1 MQVIFAGTLFVSA
14 ALLFCVQPMIAKM
27 ILPLLGGSPAVWNSC
42 MVFFQAALL
51 GGYLYAHAVGSWLP
65 LRVQPAVHLGVL
77 AVPLLVLP
85 IALPVDVGA
94 SVPHDAEPVLWVLR
108 LLLLTVGLP
117 FFVVSTTAPLLQKWF
132 SQTGHH
138 QAGDPYFLYAASNL
152 GSMLTL
158 LAYPIII
165 EPLLSLADQR
175 AWWRTIYIVLV
186 LMTAMCAVL
195 VWRFG
200 QPVNLAEPSE
210 EPVSEAADTE
220 LTIGRRLR
228 WILLAFVPSSL
239 MLGVTTF
246 ITTDIATIP
255 FLWVMPLALYLV
267 SFILVFARR
276 RLLSPSLM
284 GRLLPIPTLIV
295 AITLVAGATLPVW
308 ALIGL
313 HWLVL
318 FLAAMVCH
326 GALADDR
333 PAPRHL
339 TEFYLW
345 LSVGGVLGG
354 VANALVA
361 PLVFR
366 GGIYEYPL
374 VLVLACLLRPTSPK
388 ATPSNQ
394 RVLDYVLPAGLTV
407 AALILVWL
415 VGWLDPDFWD
425 LEAGFRDRLIVL
437 GVLAFV
443 CYTFVGR
450 PVRFALGLGVLLLF
464 LPFLFQPK
472 GRDLFVERNFFGVI
486 HVQDDPTGKFRQL
499 IHGNTVHG
507 VQRLK
512 DGLPDPN
519 CEPLTYYHPTGPIGQ
534 VFDVFNARP
543 APQDVGLAG
552 LGIGA
557 LAYYARREQHWTY
570 YEIDPA
576 IESVARNPEFFT
588 FLKNSKAGDRLKVIT
603 GDARLKMKEAK
614 RGSFGL
620 IVIDAFSSD
629 SVPVHLLS
637 REALELYRSKL
648 TGDGILA
655 FHISNRYLDLE
666 PVLANLAGACEPV
679 MVCYGRQ
686 DLQLNAAEKE
696 AGKKESRWVVL
707 AREKPDLGTL
717 ADDPRWQRLQA
728 RPGARV
734 WTDDFSNLWEV
745 LRKY

>member
-27 ILPLLGGSPAVWNSC
+27 ILPLLGGSPAVWNTC

-85 IALPVDVGA
+85 IALPADVAA
-94 SVPHDAEPVLWVLR
+94 SVPQGPEPVLWVLW

-152 GSMLTL
+152 GSVLTL

-165 EPLLSLADQR
+165 EPLLPLADQS
-175 AWWRTIYIVLV
+175 AWWRTIYFVLV
-186 LMTAMCAVL
+186 LMTATCAL
-195 VWRFG
+195 AVWRFG
-200 QPVNLAEPSE
+200 QSADLMKQSAEATD
-210 EPVSEAADTE
+210 EAAGTE

-255 FLWVMPLALYLV
+255 FLWVTPLAIYLV

-284 GRLLPIPTLIV
+284 ARLLPIPTLIV

-354 VANALVA
+354 IANALVA
-361 PLVFR
+361 PLVFQ
-366 GGIYEYPL
+366 GGIWEYPL
-374 VLVLACLLRPTSPK
+374 VLVLACLLRPASASPK
-388 ATPSNQ
+388 PVPIQ
-394 RVLDYVLPAGLTV
+394 RLLDFLLPAALAV
-407 AALILVWL
+407 AALLLVWL
-415 VGWLDPDFWD
+415 VGRFDTDFSD
-425 LEAGFRDRLIVL
+425 LEAGFRSRLIVL

-443 CYTFVGR
+443 CYTFLDR
-450 PVRFALGLGVLLLF
+450 PVRFALGVAALLLA
-464 LPFLFQPK
+464 LSLVLQPR
-472 GRDLFVERNFFGVI
+472 GADLLVERNFFGVI
-486 HVQDDPTGKFRQL
+486 HVQDNQSGKLRQL

-534 VFDVFNARP
+534 VFEIFNARP
-543 APQDVGLAG
+543 IPQDVGLAG

-557 LAYYARREQHWTY
+557 LAYYARPEQHWTY

-576 IESVARNPEFFT
+576 IEPVARNREFFT
-588 FLKNSKAGDRLKVIT
+588 FLTNCKAARLEVIT
-603 GDARLKMKEAK
+603 GDARLKMQEAK
-614 RGSFGL
+614 RGGFGL

-648 TGDGILA
+648 TDDGILA

-666 PVLANLAGACEPV
+666 PVLANLAGACEPA

-686 DLQLNAAEKE
+686 DLQLDPRDRD

-707 AREKPDLGTL
+707 ASTKADLGPL
-717 ADDPRWQRLQA
+717 MDDPRWQRLHA